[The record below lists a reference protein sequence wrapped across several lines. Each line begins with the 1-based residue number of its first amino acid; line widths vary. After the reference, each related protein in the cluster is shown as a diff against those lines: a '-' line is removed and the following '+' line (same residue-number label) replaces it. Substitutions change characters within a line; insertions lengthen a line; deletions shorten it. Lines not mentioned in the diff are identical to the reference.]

1 MAFPRSA
8 FRSRIVVVA
17 AAAIVFAATARPAIS
32 ADVAETGLAVI
43 PSDAAFVS
51 STLRLREQYER
62 VTASNAFAA
71 IRKLPAV
78 AKFLG
83 SLEEQQSQPGSPL
96 SILDTFMQLP
106 ENQQAVE
113 VLQDMV
119 ATDTFVYGDA
129 SWVTLMELLMK
140 VQRAQQAAN
149 ILTMASGGISE
160 FDVGGLGIEFDA
172 ELDDD
177 EEDDD
182 EEDEDDD
189 NADARRRV
197 KARPA
202 RFQVLEG
209 DLDLQG
215 NELAMRLVL
224 KTIADNKNLIVI
236 PDLVWG
242 FTTTKR
248 DAAVTQLKRLEVL
261 LQLAAQANPALAG
274 AVQRKTIAGGEFVTL
289 TFKPDLSAARQLVA
303 VDEASEKDLDA
314 IFGVLD
320 DLEMVVAL
328 GTMGNRVILSVGDS
342 TDHLAK
348 LATAPTKG
356 LIAGK
361 PFEPLLEYRGKPI
374 TAVSYVSEAL
384 MKVVAPSTADID
396 QLAEL
401 ADDIASLADLPP
413 EAAADARTSLR
424 KMSEQY
430 RAWMPAP
437 GPWMSFSFLAEEG
450 YEGYAWDWSKN
461 RQIDGTKR
469 LDLLEH
475 MGGAPLAATVT
486 RMRTDVP
493 RFDHLVGWIGMAWK
507 FFTNHLLPR
516 ADETVQEQFAGFE
529 KHMVPLGEKF
539 VGIVRRTFVP
549 ALAGGQFGFVIDGK
563 SKTSRLQNG
572 LPAAEQ
578 PLPLVE
584 PAIVLGISD
593 PGLFREGMNDLFALA
608 DELVEAVRAM
618 APDSVPDD
626 YRIAEPEKSKVEGGT
641 IWSWPLKKAGLD
653 EQLRPAIA
661 LGKDAA
667 VFSLVPKQAGR
678 LIVEAPLETGSQLTR
693 FEEPLAGASA
703 LDIAGLIDL
712 MEPWVVYLVR
722 YGSVQQ
728 RDGSVDRD
736 LVMNDDV
743 EDPQVREVL
752 DQMKTVFEAAKSLR
766 AATSETTTKPD
777 ATVTHWRNVIRDMP
791 K

>member
-1 MAFPRSA
+1 MAFLRSA

-17 AAAIVFAATARPAIS
+17 AAAIVFAAMASHGLA
-32 ADVAETGLAVI
+32 ADVADTSLAVI

-51 STLRLREQYER
+51 STLRLREQYDR

-129 SWVTLMELLMK
+129 SWVALMELLMK

-149 ILTMASGGISE
+149 ILTMASGGISD

-177 EEDDD
+177 DEEEDD
-182 EEDEDDD
+182 DEDDD
-189 NADARRRV
+189 NAAAPRRV

-202 RFQVLEG
+202 RFQVIEG

-242 FTTTKR
+242 FATTKR

-289 TFKPDLSAARQLVA
+289 TFKPDLFAARQLVA
-303 VDEASEKDLDA
+303 VDEASEKDLDT
-314 IFGVLD
+314 IFDVLD
-320 DLEMVVAL
+320 DLEIVVAL
-328 GTMGNRVILSVGDS
+328 GTMGDRVILSVGDS

-348 LATAPTKG
+348 LATADTKG
-356 LIAGK
+356 LIAAK
-361 PFEPLLEYRGKPI
+361 PFAPLLEHRGKPI
-374 TAVSYVSEAL
+374 TAVSYVSEAM
-384 MKVVAPSTADID
+384 MKVVSPSTADID

-413 EAAADARTSLR
+413 EAATDARTSLK

-430 RAWMPAP
+430 RAWMPVP

-461 RQIDGTKR
+461 RHVDGTKR

-486 RMRTDVP
+486 RLRTDVP
-493 RFDHLVGWIGMAWK
+493 RFDHLVGWIGMGWK
-507 FFTNHLLPR
+507 FFTKHLLPR
-516 ADETVQEQFAGFE
+516 ADENVQEQFAGFE
-529 KHMVPLGEKF
+529 KHIVPLGEKF

-563 SKTSRLQNG
+563 SKTSRLQDG

-584 PAIVLGISD
+584 PAIVLGISE
-593 PGLFREGMNDLFALA
+593 PGLFREGMNDLFALS

-618 APDSVPDD
+618 VPDSVPAD

-641 IWSWPLKKAGLD
+641 IWSWPLKKTGLD
-653 EQLRPAIA
+653 EQVRPAIA

-678 LIVEAPLETGSQLTR
+678 LIVESPLETGSQLTR
-693 FEEPLAGASA
+693 FEEPLAGAAA

-712 MEPWVVYLVR
+712 VEPWAVYLAR

-728 RDGSVDRD
+728 RDGSVDSD
-736 LVMNDDV
+736 LVMNADA
-743 EDPQVREVL
+743 EDPQVRELL
-752 DQMKTVFEAAKSLR
+752 DQMKTVFEAARSLR

-777 ATVTHWRNVIRDMP
+777 ATVTHWRNVVRDMP